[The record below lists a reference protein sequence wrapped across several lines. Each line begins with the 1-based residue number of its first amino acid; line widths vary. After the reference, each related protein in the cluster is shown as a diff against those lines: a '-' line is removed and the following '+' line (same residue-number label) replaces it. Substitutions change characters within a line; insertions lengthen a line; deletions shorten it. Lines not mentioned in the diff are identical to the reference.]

1 MAYINKKFLSLML
14 IMMSVLGMVS
24 CLGDEKLSGIEGG
37 DEDRPQT
44 RLELAF
50 AVGGTRFSGQD
61 VETTGVETVGEDFE
75 YEVSRARLYFFNA
88 DAERTLAYVR
98 DYYWNSHPD
107 PDEDLVVRY
116 RTQDNISDFKE
127 GDYEVLAVANFDNE
141 NLPLTVNKMS
151 DLINYVD
158 TKSYPDGE
166 VSGFYEGILMST
178 RVSDR
183 VKFTKNS
190 LITGNH
196 NIKIEIPLERC
207 VAKVSITNTKEYYQL
222 KDERNNGAVYATVT
236 PSTYQL
242 VNLMSDFYLFRHVGE
257 YSTEAQAYDPNK
269 VFDIDKNFRE
279 MSPNNGYCVD
289 PHFHEKT
296 MQPDVVSKTPVY
308 QRNNYLENTEWAS
321 FASSQM
327 TQSIYILSN
336 TCYASSQVANYVT
349 GLHVQAD
356 IRPAQVLLSTG
367 KTVTNQTQ
375 MGMLKEVYQY
385 NCKFYDALTTMV
397 NKNPELKDILSWPGA
412 ATNATETQKEEFER
426 AIYDTYGITHHT
438 RVGASLRSFYYYWI
452 RHDLSSDAPMTPMRY
467 GIVRN
472 NIYDLRIVD
481 IVGPGPGN
489 VNPKRAEMVDKNLMT
504 VRARVG
510 CWTNK

>member
-24 CLGDEKLSGIEGG
+24 CLGDEKLSGIEDG

-61 VETTGVETVGEDFE
+61 VETTGIEDAGEDFE
-75 YEVSRARLYFFNA
+75 YEINCARLYFFNA
-88 DAERTLAYVR
+88 NAERTLAYVR
-98 DYYWNSHPD
+98 DYYWNKHPQ

-116 RTQDNISDFKE
+116 RTQDNISDFKD
-127 GDYEVLAVANFDNE
+127 GDYEVLAVANFVNS
-141 NLPLTVNKMS
+141 NLPAVVNKMS

-158 TKSYPDGE
+158 NKSYPDGE
-166 VSGFYEGILMST
+166 VTGFYEGILMST

-183 VKFTKNS
+183 VKFTKNNQ
-190 LITGNH
+190 TAGDH
-196 NIKIEIPLERC
+196 TVKIEIPLERC
-207 VAKVSITNTKEYYQL
+207 VAKIMITNTKERYEL
-222 KDERNNGAVYATVT
+222 KNPDGKVYATIT

-242 VNLMSDFYLFRHVGE
+242 VNLMSDFYLFRHVAE
-257 YSTEAQAYDPNK
+257 YSTESQAFNPNQ
-269 VFDIDKNFRE
+269 VFDIEQNFKE
-279 MSPNNGYCVD
+279 MSPNNGYCID

-296 MQPDVVSKTPVY
+296 LLPEVVGKTPVY
-308 QRNNYLENTEWAS
+308 QRNNYLETTEWAS
-321 FASSQM
+321 FAYSQVA
-327 TQSIYILSN
+327 QSIYVLSN

-356 IRPAQVLLSTG
+356 IRPAQVYLSTG
-367 KTVTNQTQ
+367 KTITNQTQ

-385 NCKFYDALTTMV
+385 NCNFYDALSAMV
-397 NKNPELKDILSWPGA
+397 SKNPELKDILSWPGA

-426 AIYDTYGITHHT
+426 AIYETYGITHHT

-452 RHDLSSDAPMTPMRY
+452 RHDLSSEEPMTPMRY